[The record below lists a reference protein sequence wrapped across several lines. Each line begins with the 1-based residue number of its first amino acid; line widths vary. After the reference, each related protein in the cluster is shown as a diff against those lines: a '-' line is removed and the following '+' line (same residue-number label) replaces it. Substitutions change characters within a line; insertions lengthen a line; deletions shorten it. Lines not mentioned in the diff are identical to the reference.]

1 MESIKINEQQLRRII
16 RETLNN
22 KEIKE
27 AIVSHFTPY
36 TEKDREE
43 NFRPFFGYD
52 PRTAEE
58 RNPSYAKALR
68 DAEERMK
75 QRKLMKN
82 K

>member
-36 TEKDREE
+36 TEKI
-43 NFRPFFGYD
+43 GKKILD
-52 PRTAEE
+52 PSSGTIRG
-58 RNPSYAKALR
+58 R
-68 DAEERMK
+68 
-75 QRKLMKN
+75 QKN
-82 K
+82 VILHMLKHYVTQKNV